1 MKIDQTSTALKENTR
16 FTKPLLRNV
25 FLMPSNIA
33 CNNGTECKAHY
44 TIGA

>member
-25 FLMPSNIA
+25 FLISSNIA
-33 CNNGTECKAHY
+33 RNNGAEYKAHY
-44 TIGA
+44 TLGA